1 MEKKLNVRRLNDVIS
16 VSSQIHE
23 KDIAEI
29 AKLGFRTII
38 NNRPDQEGG
47 DIQPFSAD
55 LGTAAASRGIEYHY
69 LPVVASDIRP
79 SDAKQ
84 FKEILAC
91 CPKPVFAFCRS
102 GNRTTKL
109 FKMSKSLTPSL

>member
-69 LPVVASDIRP
+69 LHAAQSLFLHFADPAIAQPNS
-79 SDAKQ
+79 SK
-84 FKEILAC
+84 
-91 CPKPVFAFCRS
+91 CP
-102 GNRTTKL
+102 NR
-109 FKMSKSLTPSL
+109 